1 MFTDLID
8 LVWPRYCLGCGVGG
22 SGVCAECADVRP
34 AVRFVPGLGPVHAAA
49 SYGGAVRAAIIHY
62 KDRRRRDL
70 RAPLAALLSAAVGAA
85 RADLAQVG
93 AARSDLA
100 QGRCEALGPR
110 RPGSPVGVDAPVLV
124 PVPST
129 TRAARERGGDHMRRL
144 ASSVARRQ
152 RLRCDALLRVG
163 RPIQDAAGL
172 GAAARTANVAGAYVC
187 RGGAPARA
195 GPVILVDDVITT
207 GASLREA
214 TRCLTAAGYRVQA
227 FAVIALVSAERRIG
241 ANRRDVTR

>member
-22 SGVCAECADVRP
+22 SGMCAGCADVRP
-34 AVRFVPGLGPVHAAA
+34 AVRFVPGLGSVHAAA
-49 SYGGAVRAAIIHY
+49 SYGGAIRAAIIHY

-85 RADLAQVG
+85 RAE
-93 AARSDLA
+93 LA

-110 RPGSPVGVDAPVLV
+110 RPGSSAGVDAPVLV